1 MVDKK
6 VKRTTGHPKEQYQVD
21 KKEEAKEP
29 EKKADEGKIPEEK
42 TDEE

>member
-1 MVDKK
+1 MADEKK
-6 VKRTTGHPKEQYQVD
+6 VGHPKEDYQVEKKVTTSGSN

-29 EKKADEGKIPEEK
+29 EEK